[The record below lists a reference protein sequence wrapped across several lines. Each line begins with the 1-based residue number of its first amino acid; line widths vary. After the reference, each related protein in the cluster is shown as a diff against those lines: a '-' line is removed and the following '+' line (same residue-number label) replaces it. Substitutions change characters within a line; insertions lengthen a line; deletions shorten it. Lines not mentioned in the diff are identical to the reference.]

1 MRSDYGRIKK
11 SKYYEKRLSGN
22 AFARGGGCVC
32 LRRCG
37 DELTPYNIG
46 EQNFRASMQYVY
58 NHSFGAT
65 PYSLR

>member
-1 MRSDYGRIKK
+1 MRSDYGRTKK

-22 AFARGGGCVC
+22 AARGGGCVC
-32 LRRCG
+32 LRKCG
-37 DELTPYNIG
+37 AELTPYNIG

-58 NHSFGAT
+58 NHSLGAT

>member
-11 SKYYEKRLSGN
+11 SKYYEKKIIWN
-22 AFARGGGCVC
+22 AARGGGCVC

>member
-1 MRSDYGRIKK
+1 MVGLKK
-11 SKYYEKRLSGN
+11 VNITKKRLSGN
-22 AFARGGGCVC
+22 AARGGGCVC
-32 LRRCG
+32 VRRCG